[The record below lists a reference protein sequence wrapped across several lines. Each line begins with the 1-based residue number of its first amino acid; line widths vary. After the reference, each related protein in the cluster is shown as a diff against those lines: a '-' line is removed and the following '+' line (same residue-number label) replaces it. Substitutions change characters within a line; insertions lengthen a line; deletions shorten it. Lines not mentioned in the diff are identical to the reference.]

1 MRNSKGVCRL
11 QGGKLLWIA
20 PSGGRD
26 RPNAEGTWLPAPF
39 DAASVDL
46 MRYLIATSKRPGHLF
61 PLAMHSGEMMPPP
74 ATLDKSVGERRLTF
88 YVGVGVS
95 LIGACC
101 MCPTH
106 MVVAGWCNEACWLHI
121 DAVNA
126 SNGEVWGRAPPDPGL
141 SCMQGHHH
149 RLIGRLMIQEVM
161 YRKMHAHR

>member
-1 MRNSKGVCRL
+1 MCRL

-88 YVGVGVS
+88 YVGVGES
-95 LIGACC
+95 
-101 MCPTH
+101 P
-106 MVVAGWCNEACWLHI
+106 
-121 DAVNA
+121 
-126 SNGEVWGRAPPDPGL
+126 
-141 SCMQGHHH
+141 
-149 RLIGRLMIQEVM
+149 
-161 YRKMHAHR
+161 Y